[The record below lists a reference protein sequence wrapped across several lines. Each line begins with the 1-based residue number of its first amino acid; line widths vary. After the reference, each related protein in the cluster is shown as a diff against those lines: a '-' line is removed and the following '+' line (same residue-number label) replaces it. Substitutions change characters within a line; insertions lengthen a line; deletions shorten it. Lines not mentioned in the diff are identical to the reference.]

1 MIVKNITIK
10 KIKKGVDKQRNVWY
24 YKFRCRKREN
34 KTDKRAADTEP
45 WKLDNQ
51 TTLKIHEN
59 KNEISGD
66 NQENRKIRIE
76 RPRMIPEGIKKKR
89 SEIMPAQGDLQK
101 INSVQEKTII

>member
-76 RPRMIPEGIKKKR
+76 RPRRIPEGIKKKR